1 MDSLLPVRFSHLKLM
16 ALSPAHY
23 NAWVEKETPAIERG
37 RALHS
42 IILGGQRV
50 TYYPGKVRRGGE
62 YDAFCRE
69 NKDAQVLTKN
79 DYGKVCAMADAVFAN
94 KRAMEV
100 LVGQHELEVEWE
112 FLGRKCQ
119 SHIDCLGPAGDWI
132 TELKSTVS
140 SDPGKFSYQAAKM
153 GYFAQVAY
161 YQAAVQAAQLGVP
174 RTVYFVAV
182 EQEPPH
188 VVSVME
194 ATPHALESG
203 AKSVRLWF
211 ERLLQCEAANDWP
224 GYVQDIVPIDTPDDI
239 EFTFGDEGEGGG
251 EAPNGG
257 EAAA

>member
-1 MDSLLPVRFSHLKLM
+1 MDTLPPVRFSHLKLM

-23 NAWVEKETPAIERG
+23 HAWADKETPAIERG

-62 YDAFCRE
+62 YDAFCKE
-69 NKDAQVLTKN
+69 NHDAHVLNKG
-79 DYGKVCAMADAVFAN
+79 DFDKVCAMADAVFAN

-100 LVGQHELEVEWE
+100 LAGQHELEVDWE
-112 FLGRKCQ
+112 YLGRKCQ
-119 SHIDCLGPAGDWI
+119 SHIDCLGPGGEWI

-140 SDPGKFSYQAAKM
+140 SSPAKFAYQAAHM

-161 YQAAVQAAQLGVP
+161 YRAAVLQAQLGVP

-182 EQEPPH
+182 EQAPPH
-188 VVSVME
+188 VVTVME
-194 ATPHALESG
+194 VAPHALESG
-203 AKSVRLWF
+203 AKSVRAWF
-211 ERLLQCEAANDWP
+211 ERLLSCEAANDWP
-224 GYVQDIVPIDTPDDI
+224 GYVQDIVPLDTPDEGI
-239 EFTFGDEGEGGG
+239 EFTFGDEGD
-251 EAPNGG
+251 GG